1 MHLPRPKTTNYAA
14 PAWVARLTMSFSPD
28 SDNPDKTLLDSQHLG
43 PLRIQKALYPEGN
56 HPCHAVI
63 IHPPGGI
70 AAGDHLT
77 VEIHTQANA
86 QALITTPGATKWYGS
101 GESNH
106 YGAQDQSRYAEQNI
120 TLDVGGTLEW
130 LPQETIVFNRAQARS
145 VIDITISDEARMI
158 GWETLIFGRKA
169 SGESFCDGGFEQSIR
184 CRSNDSLIWQER
196 TKLKGSDPLFHSPI
210 GLRGYHSFST
220 CWAIQPRQSPW
231 REESISELREHCSS
245 IAWTQLSPRLVIGR
259 ALGDPLA
266 LRAALHNAWRVLRP
280 LVAQRPAVSPR
291 LWAT

>member
-1 MHLPRPKTTNYAA
+1 
-14 PAWVARLTMSFSPD
+14 MSFSPD
-28 SDNPDKTLLDSQHLG
+28 SDDPDKTLLDSQHLG

-101 GESNH
+101 SESNH

-266 LRAALHNAWRVLRP
+266 LRAALHNAWHVLRP